1 MFAQR
6 LQNRTLER
14 NTRLCLGLDP
24 RANLYRDLAHLE
36 QHTLEVLEACAPYVA
51 CVKPQVAFYE
61 MHGLEGFAILQ
72 RVCAAAQALELPII
86 LDAKRGDIGSTA
98 QAYAQA
104 WLTGQYAGCALTVNP
119 FLGFETLTPF
129 VETARA
135 NGGGVFVLVKTSNA
149 GSRDLQDIRGSY
161 LPRLSISDR
170 VSLELARLADGE
182 TRGPRPSRNP
192 RLIDGEWVPT
202 FDPLLPGKCTT
213 NLSSVGAV
221 VGATHPGELE
231 KFRAQMPACTLL
243 LPGLGAQGADPR
255 TLAPAFLPGGVG
267 AVVSASRGIQYA
279 QDLDVHAS
287 REAAQNFRDQLNG
300 VISST

>member
-6 LQNRTLER
+6 LYHRTLER
-14 NTRLCLGLDP
+14 QTRLCLGLDP
-24 RANLYRDLAHLE
+24 RANLYRDPAHLE
-36 QHTLEVLEACAPYVA
+36 QHTLEVLETCAPYVA

-61 MHGLEGFAILQ
+61 VLGLEGMAILQ
-72 RVCAAAQALELPII
+72 RICAAAQALELPII

-104 WLTGQYAGCALTVNP
+104 WLTGQYAGCAVTVNP

-149 GSRDLQDIRGSY
+149 GSRDIQDLRDAD
-161 LPRLSISDR
+161 LPQIT
-170 VSLELARLADGE
+170 VAHHIALELARLAQE
-182 TRGPRPSRNP
+182 ERGQEQENPS
-192 RLIDGEWVPT
+192 G
-202 FDPLLPGKCTT
+202 
-213 NLSSVGAV
+213 LSSVGAV
-221 VGATHPGELE
+221 VGATHPTELRQ
-231 KFRAQMPACTLL
+231 FRNQMPAATLL

-255 TLAPAFLPGGVG
+255 MLAAAFLPGGVG

-279 QDLDVHAS
+279 NGLDVAAAL
-287 REAAQNFRDQLNG
+287 EATRGFQDQLNN
-300 VISST
+300 VVNLLD